1 MNLTIRNLEN
11 QIIELIN
18 NAGLPIEVCRLVLSE
33 VYGKVDKEATNII
46 LEEMNQPVTEEGEL
60 DAESTQR
67 GEE

>member
-18 NAGLPIEVCRLVLSE
+18 NAGLPIEVNRLVLSE
-33 VYGKVDKEATNII
+33 VYGKVDKEATKVI

-60 DAESTQR
+60 DAEST
-67 GEE
+67 